1 MTFQGDAG
9 PAGKAGEPGDQG
21 LRVSYQHE
29 CSSKKENRYIT
40 NAPENLNLWKEFNK
54 LLSYIF

>member
-29 CSSKKENRYIT
+29 CSSKKENRYIA
-40 NAPENLNLWKEFNK
+40 NAPENLSL
-54 LLSYIF
+54 